1 MVNRNDDLRTAVVP
15 DMVTLS
21 REQRY
26 RGVRLVASVAHDAAD
41 CRQLLAALGLD
52 AEDGKAPGEDEPV
65 DRSRLV
71 EDQPDR
77 RRSVGWHDP
86 RSLLERMAASRTGLK
101 AT

>member
-1 MVNRNDDLRTAVVP
+1 
-15 DMVTLS
+15 MVTLS

-41 CRQLLAALGLD
+41 CSQLLAALGLD

-65 DRSRLV
+65 DCPRLV
-71 EDQPDR
+71 EDRPGRRPGVSRYDR
-77 RRSVGWHDP
+77 
-86 RSLLERMAASRTGLK
+86 RSLLERMAASRPGLK

>member
-1 MVNRNDDLRTAVVP
+1 MVNRNDDLRTAVVL

-65 DRSRLV
+65 DRPRLV

-77 RRSVGWHDP
+77 RRSVGRHDP
-86 RSLLERMAASRTGLK
+86 RSLPERMAASRTGLK

>member
-1 MVNRNDDLRTAVVP
+1 MVIRNNDLRDAVVH

-41 CRQLLAALGLD
+41 CSQLLAALGLD
-52 AEDGKAPGEDEPV
+52 AADGKAPGEDDPV
-65 DRSRLV
+65 DRPRLV
-71 EDQPDR
+71 EDR
-77 RRSVGWHDP
+77 RRSVGWRDS
-86 RSLLERMAASRTGLK
+86 RSLVERMAAGRKGFK